1 MDPEAV
7 AVIMRVAGGNFCLF
21 ERLPMQ
27 IERIIEINDPHQVN
41 KGRRRGG
48 RENLVIGQ
56 V

>member
-7 AVIMRVAGGNFCLF
+7 AAITRVAGGNFRLF
-21 ERLPMQ
+21 ERLLMQ
-27 IERIIEINDPHQVN
+27 KRIIEINDPHQVSE
-41 KGRRRGG
+41 GRRRGG